1 MEQKV
6 YRIAPYE
13 KERWDWL
20 IYAFFAPF
28 MLMCF
33 CMNTELELP
42 WWVYMLVFALAC
54 LGFGRARI
62 RQRGVELFLSEDGI
76 RVRNHGRDTVPL
88 TPWSAF
94 DSGYI
99 FKLFAG
105 SLGAHQDADTYFLLT
120 AKPLD
125 QELIDK
131 IAFDLNCSKPCG
143 VWKDYIAVRTKAAD
157 NRTIRTAI
165 GSQLPLTELCIDRE
179 HIGET
184 TED

>member
-1 MEQKV
+1 MEKKT

-13 KERWDWL
+13 KENWQWL
-20 IYAFFAPF
+20 WGAAGITF
-28 MLMCF
+28 LCWCF
-33 CMNTELELP
+33 SDYLWFDMAAWGYGMIFSLS
-42 WWVYMLVFALAC
+42 C
-54 LGFGRARI
+54 LLLGLFRI

-105 SLGAHQDADTYFLLT
+105 ALGAHQDADTYFLLT

-131 IAFDLNCSKPCG
+131 IAFALNCSKPCG

-179 HIGET
+179 HIGEAT
-184 TED
+184 KD